1 MAGKEVVIDSSAAVA
16 LAKGEAGAAALVPHY
31 LAGAIMSSVNL
42 AEFVQ
47 VLRRVDRDPEPYLQI
62 FRDAGMRIVAADA
75 QLAILA
81 GELERTTRHVGL
93 SLGDRFCLALA
104 ARTGRAV
111 VTTDRVWRTIDL
123 GIEVILAQNAG

>member
-1 MAGKEVVIDSSAAVA
+1 LAGKEVVIDSSAAVA